1 MVTLTRNTSDG
12 IGVYR
17 LTLIWDRISGMW
29 PLRAPTK
36 HIRDEVM
43 MCTERPPKAEM
54 ATRMGMTK
62 APQPMA
68 FWANVCEEMKR

>member
-1 MVTLTRNTSDG
+1 MM
-12 IGVYR
+12 
-17 LTLIWDRISGMW
+17 WERISGMC

-43 MCTERPPKAEM
+43 MCTERPPKAEI
-54 ATRMGMTK
+54 ATRMGITK

-68 FWANVCEEMKR
+68 FWANVYEKKKFKN